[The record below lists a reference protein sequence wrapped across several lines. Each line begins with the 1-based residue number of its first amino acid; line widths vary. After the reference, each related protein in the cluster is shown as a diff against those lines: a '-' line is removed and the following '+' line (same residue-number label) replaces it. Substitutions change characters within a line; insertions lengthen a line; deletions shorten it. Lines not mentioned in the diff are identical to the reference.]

1 MMKALKAVALALLLG
16 CVPATVV
23 AQSAPDL
30 VVQVGLFN
38 HRLDGSFAGSAVDT
52 GPDLDS
58 TVSTNQCLAGAGNGD
73 RPIPNATDIWRFTG
87 KVISADRE
95 RAVVQLNWRRTLAQG
110 KKTAGNEASVQL
122 TLRNGESVTL
132 DQAGVGCPSMNITFE
147 ARYGERPFGGVRTSG
162 VTLPMSGTV
171 RGSIASSG
179 VIAGNTGVTPSG
191 LDPAAGSNPDR
202 AVPSSRVFNIDLW
215 IVHAIPGQ
223 ADQVTHSQLRINENG
238 GQFSL
243 APMRVNSGA
252 GVSTVQIAGSLLVV
266 VANGSEERLVF
277 RTTRRV
283 TPPTP
288 GTAAADPSRDI
299 VGSSMVINRLP
310 GPDDVLSFEMP
321 PIQVGNETLP
331 DRFSVRVKVAPR

>member
-1 MMKALKAVALALLLG
+1 MNALAVALVLSCA
-16 CVPATVV
+16 PATLV
-23 AQSAPDL
+23 AQAASDL
-30 VVQVGLFN
+30 QVQVGLFS
-38 HRLDGSFAGSAVDT
+38 HRLDGSFAAAAFDD

-58 TVSTNQCLAGAGNGD
+58 TVSVNQCSAGAGNGD
-73 RPIPNATDIWRFTG
+73 RQIPNATDIWRFTG
-87 KVISADRE
+87 KVVSADPE

-132 DQAGVGCPSMNITFE
+132 DHAGPSCPSMTITFE
-147 ARYGERPFGGVRTSG
+147 ARYGPRPFGGVRTSG
-162 VTLPMSGTV
+162 VTAPMSGIV
-171 RGSIASSG
+171 RGSVRSNG
-179 VIAGNTGVTPSG
+179 VIAGSTGITPG
-191 LDPAAGSNPDR
+191 ELDAVAGSNQDKG
-202 AVPSSRVFNIDLW
+202 VPSTRVFNIDLW

-223 ADQVTHSQLRINENG
+223 SDQVTHSQLRINENG

-243 APMRVNSGA
+243 APLRVNTAG

-283 TPPTP
+283 TPPTTDSVP
-288 GTAAADPSRDI
+288 DPSRDSF
-299 VGSSMVINRLP
+299 GSSLVVNRLP

-321 PIQVGNETLP
+321 PIQVGSETLP
-331 DRFSVRVKVAPR
+331 DRFSIRLKVTPR

>member
-1 MMKALKAVALALLLG
+1 MKAMNAIAVALVLT
-16 CVPATVV
+16 CVPATLC
-23 AQSAPDL
+23 AQSTPDL
-30 VVQVGLFN
+30 QVQVGLFS
-38 HRLDGSFAGSAVDT
+38 HRFDGSFAGAAFDD

-58 TVSTNQCLAGAGNGD
+58 TVSSNQCMVGAGNGD
-73 RPIPNATDIWRFTG
+73 RQVPSATDIWRFTG
-87 KVISADRE
+87 KVVSADRE

-132 DQAGVGCPSMNITFE
+132 DQAGPSCPSMNITFE

-162 VTLPMSGTV
+162 VTAPISGIV
-171 RGSIASSG
+171 RGSISSSR
-179 VIAGNTGVTPSG
+179 VNADSISLTDAVT
-191 LDPAAGSNPDR
+191 GSNQDK
-202 AVPSSRVFNIDLW
+202 AVPSTRVFNIDLW

-223 ADQVTHSQLRINENG
+223 VDQVTHSQLRINENG
-238 GQFSL
+238 GQLSL
-243 APMRVNSGA
+243 APLRVNTAA
-252 GVSTVQIAGSLLVV
+252 GVSTVQITGSLLVI
-266 VANGSEERLVF
+266 VANGSDERLIF

-288 GTAAADPSRDI
+288 GTAAPDPSRDI

-331 DRFSVRVKVAPR
+331 DRFSIRVKVTPR